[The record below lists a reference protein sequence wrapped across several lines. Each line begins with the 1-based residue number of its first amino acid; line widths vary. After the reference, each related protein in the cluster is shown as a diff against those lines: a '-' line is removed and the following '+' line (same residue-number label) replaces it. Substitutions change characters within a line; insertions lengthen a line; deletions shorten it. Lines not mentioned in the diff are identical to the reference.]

1 MTDLTVMENFCI
13 DLFELA
19 LSAGNAGVLWDRIVF
34 LRRHKPILLSRL
46 HRLGVHKA
54 YKLLSV

>member
-19 LSAGNAGVLWDRIVF
+19 LESGNAGILWDRIAF

-46 HRLGVHKA
+46 HRLGVNKA